1 MKRACV
7 VPVVFLFSMG
17 LLSAAPDADASRFVH
32 KKMTP
37 RIHLLRDT
45 QAGGAQLGIVSD
57 KGIVLLDSF
66 SSMPTAQRYRDAWR
80 KALGREDFAYVLN
93 TVDRLDIF
101 GGNAVFKDVP
111 IVGHRVFHEK
121 FTPAAVKAEI
131 RRLIEMWRWKED
143 VSRKRQATH
152 KPGSKEAK
160 GELAWTAF
168 CRRRAE
174 EMEQG
179 FKLLLPGITYNDR
192 LALYL
197 GDLTVEMI
205 ALGRAGFDG
214 MSIVV
219 VPEEKTAII
228 TGFIMHSQHLAPHPQ
243 ERWARL
249 DVPRWIRILEELTAE
264 KGRVNNYIVDTSYIW
279 TREDVK
285 AHLRY
290 IKTLWNRVEELE
302 AGGET
307 LRSVQDKL
315 SLENEFA
322 FVKKM
327 KPYMEHGDDWIR
339 PQHKTHVWLFYLQHK
354 KPAALLIRKLI
365 PEYGAA
371 EAIRKVKAKAAK
383 HREIYFDEGT
393 LNNLGYLMLN
403 KKKFSDALAV
413 FQLNTEKYPKSANV
427 WDSLGEAWAKKGDA
441 PKAIKCY
448 KKSLQLNPKNENAR
462 KMLEKLKKN

>member
-17 LLSAAPDADASRFVH
+17 LLSAAPDADTSRFVH
-32 KKMTP
+32 KKLTP

-45 QAGGAQLGIVSD
+45 QAGGAQLGIVSQ

-66 SSMPTAQRYRDAWR
+66 SSMPTAQRYRDAWQE
-80 KALGREDFAYVLN
+80 ALGRGDFAYVLN

-101 GGNAVFKDVP
+101 GGNAVFSDVP
-111 IVGHRVFHEK
+111 ILGHRVFREK
-121 FTPAAVKAEI
+121 FTPEAVKAEI
-131 RRLIEMWRWKED
+131 DRLIKMWRWKED
-143 VSRKRQATH
+143 VSRQRQATH

-174 EMEQG
+174 ELARG

-192 LALYL
+192 MALYL
-197 GDLTVEMI
+197 GDLSVELI
-205 ALGRAGFDG
+205 AFGKAGFDG
-214 MSIVV
+214 FSIVV

-228 TGFIMHSQHLAPHPQ
+228 TGFILHSQHLAPHPQ

-264 KGRVNNYIVDTSYIW
+264 KGRVNNYIVDTYYTW
-279 TREDVK
+279 TREEVK

-290 IKTLWNRVEELE
+290 IRTLWKRVEELE
-302 AGGET
+302 AAGET
-307 LRSVQDKL
+307 LRAVQDRL
-315 SLENEFA
+315 SLEKEFA
-322 FVKKM
+322 FVKEM
-327 KPYMEHGDDWIR
+327 KPYLEHGDDWIR

-354 KPAALLIRKLI
+354 KLAALLINKLI
-365 PEYGAA
+365 PEHGAG
-371 EAIRKVKAKAAK
+371 EAIRMVQAKAAK
-383 HREIYFDEGT
+383 HKEIYFDEAT
-393 LNNLGYLMLN
+393 LNNLGYLLV
-403 KKKFSDALAV
+403 KKEKFDDALKV
-413 FQLNTEKYPKSANV
+413 FQLNTEMYPESANA

-441 PKAIKCY
+441 LRAVTCY
-448 KKSLQLNPKNENAR
+448 QKSLQLNPKNENAR
-462 KMLEKLKKN
+462 KMLKKLEKK